1 MLDSYFYILSLFFQD
16 GLIIS
21 PLKAGE
27 IIVFQGLGFIL
38 ASAFSVKLILKYGKK
53 ALMAGLVFIVLIL
66 ILQIILFTNSTEFY
80 QLYLL
85 LFLHGIGVGSVIPS
99 LANIALSVC
108 QRN

>member
-53 ALMAGLVFIVLIL
+53 
-66 ILQIILFTNSTEFY
+66 
-80 QLYLL
+80 
-85 LFLHGIGVGSVIPS
+85 P
-99 LANIALSVC
+99 
-108 QRN
+108 